1 MMSNV
6 KIIKTMEENLKERL
20 LKYIAF
26 KGIAVQEFEKLAGL
40 SNGAVSKMGDNTRI
54 STLDKISNY
63 FTDLN
68 LNWVRTGE
76 GEMLKPA
83 ATSAPSKLSPDKGVP
98 FYDLDFACGFL
109 DYLDAT
115 TVPTSYVNLPGTED
129 STCWCRASGNSMQ
142 PQIDNGDYVC
152 LKRIDDPSFL
162 VFGDT
167 YAFDCTNGMRT
178 IKKLGRGSQ
187 PDTFRLIP
195 VNKEV
200 DEQDIPLSII
210 RHIFRVIAV
219 AKYL

>member
-1 MMSNV
+1 METTV
-6 KIIKTMEENLKERL
+6 KQRILTYIKAKPLSQKKFEE
-20 LKYIAF
+20 A
-26 KGIAVQEFEKLAGL
+26 ASL
-40 SNGAVSKMGDNTRI
+40 SNGYINNLKSAPSA
-54 STLDKISNY
+54 DKLQKI
-63 FTDLN
+63 FGAFPDLN
-68 LNWVRTGE
+68 QSWLLTGE

-83 ATSAPSKLSPDKGVP
+83 ATSAPSKPSSGKGVP

-109 DYLDAT
+109 GYLDAT

-129 STCWCRASGNSMQ
+129 ATCWCRASGNSMQ

-178 IKKLGRGSQ
+178 IKKLGRGTQ

-200 DEQDIPLSII
+200 DEQDIPFSII